1 MRIFDLIRMGL
12 RNLLR
17 RKARTLLTVI
27 GVIIGTVSI
36 VVMISVGIGMNESF
50 EASVMQNGGMTIVQV
65 SADSWSEDEN
75 GEWKQTL
82 QNLDDKVLDR
92 LRQIEHV
99 KAITP
104 VINNW
109 NMQLFSGKYSTWTQ
123 FMIMD
128 MDCYEGFGYPALED
142 GTYPNK
148 ENSADA
154 IYIGPQAIQGQF
166 QYYDGRRPKTKDVDI
181 RTDQLSI
188 KIQDYQFQV
197 NPRKKE
203 FEQKLNNRYMIQ
215 ASESGYSQAD
225 YSCFIDIDTYKEW
238 YKKFAN
244 TLKISDRKKALA
256 SLEKYETIMLNVDN
270 MNNVS
275 EVQEE
280 IEKLGFKS
288 MSDMQYIEPMKETA
302 EMMELVLGAI
312 GAVAM
317 LVSAINIANTMI
329 MSIYERT
336 KEIGIMKVLGCK
348 VGDVRKLFLF
358 EAGIIGLIGGI
369 VGIGLSYLVSW
380 ILNTYGGQIFQSLM
394 SGSMGVAEG
403 SSFSVIPFWLPFF
416 AAFFGMMVGVLSGFF
431 PALRATKISAIEAM
445 KSE

>member
-12 RNLLR
+12 RNLFR
-17 RKARTLLTVI
+17 RKARTLLTIV

-50 EASVMQNGGMTIVQV
+50 ETSVMQNGGMTMIQV

-75 GEWKQTL
+75 GEWKQTV
-82 QNLDDKVLDR
+82 QNLDEESLA
-92 LRQIEHV
+92 LLSGIEHV
-99 KAITP
+99 KCVTP
-104 VINNW
+104 ILNNW
-109 NMQLFSGKYSTWTQ
+109 SMQLYSGKYSCWAQ

-128 MDCYEGFGYPALED
+128 MDCYEDFGYPALED

-148 ENSADA
+148 EMARDA
-154 IYIGPQAIQGQF
+154 IFVGGQAMQYNQF
-166 QYYDGRRPKTKDVDI
+166 QYWDGRRSKTKDVDLL
-181 RTDQLSI
+181 RDKLEI
-188 KIQDYQFQV
+188 KFSDYV
-197 NPRKKE
+197 PNARKKE
-203 FEQKLNNRYMIQ
+203 FSAKIDNVYMIQ

-225 YSCFIDIDTYKEW
+225 YCVFVDIDVYKEW
-238 YKKFAN
+238 YKKYAN
-244 TLKISDRKKALA
+244 TLKITDRKKALA
-256 SLEKYETIMLNVDN
+256 SLEKFETITINVDN
-270 MNNVS
+270 MNYVTD
-275 EVQEE
+275 VQDA
-280 IEKLGFKS
+280 IEQIGYKS

-369 VGIGLSYLVSW
+369 VGILLSYIVSW
-380 ILNTYGGQIFQSLM
+380 LLNTYGGQIFQSLM

-403 SSFSVIPFWLPFF
+403 SSFSVIPFWLPIF
-416 AAFFGMMVGVLSGFF
+416 AALFGMLVGVLSGFF

>member
-1 MRIFDLIRMGL
+1 MRIFDLIKMGL

-36 VVMISVGIGMNESF
+36 VVMISVGIGMNQSF
-50 EASVMQNGGMTIVQV
+50 EASVMQNGGMTIIQV
-65 SADSWSEDEN
+65 SADSWNEDEN
-75 GEWKQTL
+75 GEWKQTI
-82 QNLDDKVLDR
+82 QKLDDKVLKQ
-92 LRQIEHV
+92 LGEIEHV

-109 NMQLFSGKYSTWTQ
+109 NMQLYSGKYSTWTQ

-128 MDCYEGFGYPALED
+128 LDCYEGFGYPALED

-148 ENSADA
+148 ENGKDAVFFGSQA
-154 IYIGPQAIQGQF
+154 IYGQF
-166 QYYDGRRPKTKDVDI
+166 QYWDGRRSKTKDVDI
-181 RTDQLSI
+181 NKDPLSI
-188 KIQDYQFQV
+188 KFSEYQI

-203 FEQKLNNRYMIQ
+203 YEAKLSNRQMIQ
-215 ASESGYSQAD
+215 ASDSGYSQAD
-225 YSCFIDIDTYKEW
+225 YCCFVDIDTYREW
-238 YKKFAN
+238 YTKYAN
-244 TLKISDRKKALA
+244 TLKIADRKKAIA
-256 SLEKYETIMLNVDN
+256 SMEKYENIMLNVDN
-270 MNNVS
+270 MNYVTQ
-275 EVQEE
+275 VQDE

-288 MSDMQYIEPMKETA
+288 TSDMQYIEPMKETA
-302 EMMELVLGAI
+302 EMLELVLGAI

-358 EAGIIGLIGGI
+358 EAGIIGLFGGI
-369 VGIGLSYLVSW
+369 IGIGLSYLASW
-380 ILNTYGGQIFQSLM
+380 LLNTYGGQIFESLM

-403 SSFSVIPFWLPFF
+403 SAFSVIPFWLPFF